1 MTRPVRIAEAPDGG
15 ARQVTRDRADAGDPH
30 VELLWFEDCPNHAVA
45 RLMLREVLDELA
57 PGTGIEDVDATDPA
71 LAARHRFPGSPTV
84 RIDGQDVD
92 PSFEDPGDYAPRCRL
107 YRTAAGLR
115 GVPERGWIV
124 SAVRA
129 SLARGA
135 AGAG

>member
-1 MTRPVRIAEAPDGG
+1 VAPGK
-15 ARQVTRDRADAGDPH
+15 VERDRSDAREPR
-30 VELLWFEDCPNHAVA
+30 VELPWFDDCPNHATA
-45 RLMLREVLDELA
+45 RSMLREVLDELA
-57 PGTGIEDVDATDPA
+57 PGTGIEDVDATDPTV
-71 LAARHRFPGSPTV
+71 AARRRFPGSPTI

-92 PSFEDPGDYAPRCRL
+92 PSFRYPGDYAPRCRL
-107 YRTAAGLR
+107 YRTAVRLR

-135 AGAG
+135 TGPR